1 MPLPQQ
7 WKESLTAIGGGGDQN
22 RLNAA
27 SAAMERIWI
36 KRCEGILSKLTV
48 SMPLPQR
55 WKESVSLSIYYEN
68 TMILSLFK

>member
-27 SAAMERIWI
+27 SAAMERI
-36 KRCEGILSKLTV
+36 L
-48 SMPLPQR
+48 
-55 WKESVSLSIYYEN
+55 
-68 TMILSLFK
+68 